1 MVKRP
6 DCKNFA
12 DLRARYRETVDY
24 KVETRPGDLRLCV
37 IAPHGGV
44 IEKGTERVARAIA
57 GTDLS
62 LHVLEGIK
70 PRANPRLHITSTDY
84 DQPDALNLVAQCQT
98 ALGIHGLGA
107 TKPDDKVIRMGG
119 LNEIRKT
126 AVANA
131 LRAAGFQT
139 TNAPAGL
146 DAKDPNNICNRA
158 IEHGVQLE
166 MPLSLRDDL
175 CSEVAT
181 MSVFVKAVRSG
192 MGVLPQ

>member
-24 KVETRPGDLRLCV
+24 KVETRPGDLRLFV
-37 IAPHGGV
+37 IAPHGSV

-84 DQPDALNLVAQCQT
+84 DQPDALNLVAKCQIG
-98 ALGIHGLGA
+98 LGIHGLGS
-107 TKPDDKVIRMGG
+107 TEPGDKIIRMGG

-126 AVANA
+126 ALATA

-139 TNAPAGL
+139 VDAPAGL
-146 DAKDPNNICNRA
+146 NATDPENICNRA

-166 MPLSLRDDL
+166 MTQALRDDL
-175 CSEVAT
+175 CSEAAT
-181 MSVFVKAVRSG
+181 MAVFVKAVRSG
-192 MGVLPQ
+192 MGVLP

>member
-84 DQPDALNLVAQCQT
+84 DQPDALNLVAKCQIG
-98 ALGIHGLGA
+98 LGIHGLGS
-107 TKPDDKVIRMGG
+107 TEPGDKIIRMGG

-126 AVANA
+126 ALATA

-139 TNAPAGL
+139 VDAPAGL
-146 DAKDPNNICNRA
+146 NATDPENICNRA
-158 IEHGVQLE
+158 VAHGVQLE
-166 MPLSLRDDL
+166 MTQSLRDDL
-175 CSEVAT
+175 CSEAAT
-181 MSVFVKAVRSG
+181 MAVFVKAVRSG
-192 MGVLPQ
+192 MGVLP